1 MKKLIAVC
9 GLLAFG
15 GISAETLEWD
25 ASPYSQDA
33 TPCDLAAAHPLDPN
47 KAAPGVSRA
56 EMSFPAAIAAC
67 EAAVAEDPGN
77 PRLRYQLA
85 RVYTYSGQTGK
96 GWPHMEAAVAAEY
109 PQALFVSGYMQY
121 LGYANTGEDVC
132 GAGRL
137 IRRSAEYG
145 RLAAQVG
152 FVRYALDGGFDRCE
166 GLVEPAEMLDFLA
179 AAADSTNDYYPT
191 MLIGMLRKEID
202 SRARGRPALREDGIS
217 SAPALFAAGRASASE
232 TLVTNQEE
240 YRAAVERASPGD
252 TIVLSNGIW
261 RDFEILLAGNG
272 EPERPITLT
281 AETKGRVVISGQSNL
296 RLAGSHLVV
305 SGLVFRDGYSPTNT
319 VISFRRAKGEPAN
332 YSRVTE
338 TVIDRFNNPE
348 RHEIDFWV
356 LMFGRHNRFDHN
368 HLEGKGNLGVTM
380 AVRLDGEENQRN
392 RHRIDHNYFGPRPIL
407 GANGGETLRI
417 GTSHYSLADSLT
429 VVENNV
435 FDRCDGELE
444 IISNKSGGN
453 IFRGNLF
460 LESRGTLTMRHG
472 NNAVVEDNV
481 FFGNGVPNTG
491 GIRIINKG
499 HVVRNNYLYGLAG
512 YRFGAALTVMNGVP
526 DSPLNRYHQ
535 VEDVVM
541 ENNSIIQCDYIEL
554 AGGSDEERSAPPIGS
569 IFRSNLVFSRAG
581 ENIFRAH
588 DDISGIAFAGNVAN
602 AVADLPVKSGFST
615 APIEMQQAANGL
627 WYPVGDELAS
637 IGVRADLQVLD
648 MDDTGV
654 AWYPKPEGKG
664 MPPSGDAGAP
674 RRQTP
679 RSQASATI
687 PVAPGENALFE
698 AAGRAEAGSIL
709 ELAPG
714 AYRVRKTIVV
724 DRPLGVRA
732 VEGRGTV
739 RLEFE
744 RSALFELEEGGRLE
758 LSGLEI
764 SGAASPDMSG
774 NAVVRTSRYSMTG
787 NYGLVV
793 EDCSVSDLDVNDSF
807 NFLSVSKG
815 TFADEIRIAR
825 SEFSD
830 ITGSVIA
837 LSRET
842 DDLGRYNGE
851 VISVVE
857 SRFSNIGGAVADI
870 YRGGTDE
877 STFGPRLEVRSSV
890 LDSVG
895 RNARNKTAA
904 SIRLLGV
911 QVADIHGNEFIDS
924 RPIRVTHT
932 VGDPITRIR
941 GNRFAG
947 TPEPIISKV
956 GRP

>member
-1 MKKLIAVC
+1 MATR
-9 GLLAFG
+9 GL
-15 GISAETLEWD
+15 
-25 ASPYSQDA
+25 P
-33 TPCDLAAAHPLDPN
+33 
-47 KAAPGVSRA
+47 V
-56 EMSFPAAIAAC
+56 IAA
-67 EAAVAEDPGN
+67 
-77 PRLRYQLA
+77 
-85 RVYTYSGQTGK
+85 
-96 GWPHMEAAVAAEY
+96 
-109 PQALFVSGYMQY
+109 
-121 LGYANTGEDVC
+121 
-132 GAGRL
+132 
-137 IRRSAEYG
+137 
-145 RLAAQVG
+145 
-152 FVRYALDGGFDRCE
+152 
-166 GLVEPAEMLDFLA
+166 FLA
-179 AAADSTNDYYPT
+179 LLGAAN
-191 MLIGMLRKEID
+191 G
-202 SRARGRPALREDGIS
+202 
-217 SAPALFAAGRASASE
+217 ASAVE

-240 YRAAVERASPGD
+240 YRDAVERAGPGD
-252 TIVLSNGIW
+252 VIVLANGVW

-272 EPERPITLT
+272 EPEQPITLT
-281 AETKGRVVISGQSNL
+281 TETKGQVVISGRSNL

-305 SGLVFRDGYSPTNT
+305 SGLVFRDGYSPTNA
-319 VISFRRAKGEPAN
+319 VISFRRTKGEPAN
-332 YSRVTE
+332 HSRVTE

-392 RHRIDHNYFGPRPIL
+392 HHRIDHNYFGPRPIL
-407 GANGGETLRI
+407 GSNGGETLRI

-453 IFRGNLF
+453 TFRGNLF

-481 FFGNGVPNTG
+481 FLGNSVPNTG
-491 GIRIINKG
+491 GIRVINKG
-499 HVVRNNYLYGLAG
+499 HVVRNNSLHGLTG
-512 YRFGAALTVMNGVP
+512 YRFGAAFTVMNGVP

-535 VEDVVM
+535 VEDVLM

-554 AGGSDEERSAPPIGS
+554 AGGSDEERSATPIDS
-569 IFRSNLVFSRAG
+569 VFRSNLVFNRDG
-581 ENIFRAH
+581 ENVIRVH
-588 DDISGIAFAGNVAN
+588 DDISGIAFEANAAN
-602 AVADLPVKSGFST
+602 AVEDLPVKSGFSNS
-615 APIEMQQAANGL
+615 PIEMQQAANGL

-637 IGVRADLQVLD
+637 IGVRADLNVLD
-648 MDDTGV
+648 KDETGV
-654 AWYPKPEGKG
+654 AWYPKPGKAEQL
-664 MPPSGDAGAP
+664 PHQAP
-674 RRQTP
+674 
-679 RSQASATI
+679 ATI
-687 PVAPGENALFE
+687 PVTPGEDALFD
-698 AAGRAEAGSIL
+698 AASRAEAGSIL

-714 AYRVRKTIVV
+714 AHRVRKTIVI
-724 DRPLGVRA
+724 DRPLRIRSA
-732 VEGRGTV
+732 EGRGTV

-793 EDCSVSDLDVNDSF
+793 EDCLVSDLDVNYSF
-807 NFLSVSKG
+807 NFLSVSKN
-815 TFADEIRIAR
+815 TFADSIRIAR

-851 VISVVE
+851 VMSVIE
-857 SRFSNIGGAVADI
+857 SRFSNIGGAVVDI

-877 STFGPRLEVRSSV
+877 STFGPRLEIRSSV

-895 RNARNKTAA
+895 HNARNKTA
-904 SIRLLGV
+904 SSVRLLGV
-911 QVADIHGNEFIDS
+911 QVADIHDNEFIDS

-932 VGDPITRIR
+932 VGDPITRIAN
-941 GNRFAG
+941 NRFAG
-947 TPEPIISKV
+947 TPEPVV
-956 GRP
+956 GEIGGP